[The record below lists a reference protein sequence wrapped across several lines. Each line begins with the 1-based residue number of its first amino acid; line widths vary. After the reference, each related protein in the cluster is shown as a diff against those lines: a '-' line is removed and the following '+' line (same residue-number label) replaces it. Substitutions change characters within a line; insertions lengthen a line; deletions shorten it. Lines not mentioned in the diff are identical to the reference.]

1 MKNIRL
7 FSLLGLLLCT
17 VAQVQAQANLSIQ
30 GTIQK
35 ASGANLDDGEYAMTF
50 RLYDTEVGGTAVWTE
65 TQDAVEVLGGVYSTL
80 LGKANP
86 LTAAFDKTYYLG
98 ITLNNGAEVVPRIQL
113 TASPYSLSL
122 IGQTNIFP
130 SDGPVGAGTL
140 APASTAGLHVKK
152 EGGTG
157 RLQVEGSTVDT
168 VVLKKGGNKAT
179 ISYDGNLITISNLN
193 LIINGSVDLPAGK
206 SVEYNNLKDW
216 RLVDVDDFST
226 GNDGWICREY
236 WNSIGSVPVGR
247 FSPSTPSSKGYIL
260 RPVNSGYNALK
271 KEFDLTGI
279 PHTRVKVVFTYHFF
293 YKWEW
298 WEYGFAGFGTR
309 DTYDVGDR
317 YTGVFTVGWH
327 KMREYNNG
335 YSGAG
340 YSALA
345 PPQYGNEGY
354 SLDYNVREEMVAQM
368 SDDKFWVIF
377 ASTLYGAQSVGKYGI
392 SDIQIWVK

>member
-80 LGKANP
+80 LGKTNP

-226 GNDGWICREY
+226 GNDGWICTESFR
-236 WNSIGSVPVGR
+236 NSTSRPFER

-260 RPVNSGYNALK
+260 RPTQHGWNTLK

-293 YKWEW
+293 DTWDW

-309 DTYDVGDR
+309 VNPFDNNNQQ
-317 YTGVFTVGWH
+317 TGIFTVGWH
-327 KMREYNNG
+327 NMRGYNG
-335 YSGAG
+335 YAGTGYTAFWPAASG
-340 YSALA
+340 Y
-345 PPQYGNEGY
+345 EGY
-354 SLDYNVREEMVAQM
+354 ALDYNLRAEMVAQT

-377 ASTLYGAQSVGKYGI
+377 GSSLDSVSSDESYGI

>member
-35 ASGANLDDGEYAMTF
+35 TSGANLDDGVYAMTF

-98 ITLNNGAEVVPRIQL
+98 ISLDNGAEVVPRIQL

-168 VVLKKGGNKAT
+168 VVLKKGGSKAT

-193 LIINGSVDLPAGK
+193 LIINSSVNLPAGK

-226 GNDGWICREY
+226 GNDGWICTEY
-236 WNSIGSVPVGR
+236 WNNTLTRQFERI
-247 FSPSTPSSKGYIL
+247 SPSTPSSQGYIL
-260 RPVNSGYNALK
+260 HPTQSGFNSLK

-279 PHTRVKVVFTYHFF
+279 PHTKVKVVFTYHFF
-293 YKWEW
+293 DTWDWY
-298 WEYGFAGFGTR
+298 EYGFAGFGTR
-309 DTYDVGDR
+309 NAPFDAAGQQ
-317 YTGVFTVGWH
+317 TGIFTVGWN
-327 KMREYNNG
+327 KMRENNLCA
-335 YSGAG
+335 GAG
-340 YSALA
+340 YTAFWSGTWDAA
-345 PPQYGNEGY
+345 
-354 SLDYNVREEMVAQM
+354 LDYNFREEMVAQT

-377 ASTLYGAQSVGKYGI
+377 ASSLDQGVADESYGI

>member
-7 FSLLGLLLCT
+7 FSLLGLLLCA

-50 RLYDTEVGGTAVWTE
+50 RLYTTEIGGTAVWTE
-65 TQDAVEVLGGVYSTL
+65 TQDAVDVLGGVYSTL

-98 ITLNNGAEVVPRIQL
+98 ITLSNGAEVVPRTQL

-130 SDGPVGAGTL
+130 SDGSVGAGTL
-140 APASTAGLHVKK
+140 APADNAGLHVKK

-157 RLQVEGSTVDT
+157 ILKVESNTADT
-168 VVLKKGGNKAT
+168 IVMKKGANKAT
-179 ISYDGNLITISNLN
+179 ISYDGNLITVSNLN
-193 LIINGSVDLPAGK
+193 LIVNGNVDLPAGK

-216 RLVDVDDFST
+216 RLVDIDDFST
-226 GNDGWICREY
+226 TDDGWICTEW
-236 WNSIGSVPVGR
+236 WNNTISKPFER
-247 FSPSTPSSKGYIL
+247 FSPATPSSQGYIL
-260 RPVNSGYNALK
+260 RPTQSGFNALK
-271 KEFDLTGI
+271 KQFDLTGI

-293 YKWEW
+293 DTWDW

-309 DTYDVGDR
+309 NAPYDNAGQQ
-317 YTGVFTVGWH
+317 TGIFTVGWH
-327 KMREYNNG
+327 KMREYNG
-335 YSGAG
+335 YAGTGYTAFWPAASG
-340 YSALA
+340 Y
-345 PPQYGNEGY
+345 EGY
-354 SLDYNVREEMVAQM
+354 ALDFNVRDEMVAQT
-368 SDDKFWVIF
+368 SEDKFWVIF
-377 ASTLYGAQSVGKYGI
+377 CNTLDSASSDESYGI